1 MALADLMELSLS
13 KNTKKTGISEERI
26 RAQIP
31 IIRQYI
37 AYWREYPD
45 MFVEFLCGSNPENF
59 QLYFYQRLF
68 LRAVMR
74 HRYAYATFPRA
85 YSKSFLS
92 VLILMLRCVLFPG
105 AHLFV
110 TPGGKEQAAG
120 IAREKAEELCKL
132 IPGLKNE
139 IDWTRGAT
147 KASKNMVEYLF
158 KNGSKLDIIAAQQ
171 SSRGKRATGGLMEEC
186 ILIDQTLLNEVIIP
200 TMNVDRRL
208 ADGSRIEEEVINK
221 SQIYVTTAGWK
232 NSFAYEKLI
241 QILIQQIIEP
251 AEAVVLGGTWRVPVM
266 EKLLKKSFIEEL
278 KLDGTYNDS
287 SFAREYESEWS
298 GDAENAFFSAEKF
311 DKHRVLLQ
319 PEYEYSGRSSKS
331 AYYVLGVDVGR
342 IGCTTEVCVFKV
354 TPQVQGAS
362 LKTLVNI
369 YTYDAEDFEVQAIN
383 LKKLYYKYKARIVS
397 LDANGLGIGLV
408 DFMTKSQVDPETGD
422 EWPPFGVEGGTSE
435 DTLELYKKI
444 KGPEVENDALYL
456 IKANAPINTEAHTY
470 VQTQLASGKIKLLI
484 DEGQAKIKLMSTK
497 AGQNMDNDKRAEQL
511 KPFTLTTIL
520 REQMLN
526 LVEENEGVNIILKQS
541 NRGIK
546 KDKFSAFEY
555 GLYYIKQE
563 EDKKK
568 KKKKRNISEMMFFRV
583 KIVKRNEKEMI

>member
-1 MALADLMELSLS
+1 MALADLMELSLA
-13 KNTKKTGISEERI
+13 KGQKKLGLSEERI
-26 RAQIP
+26 RAQLP
-31 IIRQYI
+31 IVREYI
-37 AYWREYPD
+37 AFWREYPD
-45 MFVEFLCGSNPENF
+45 MFVEFLCGDNPENF
-59 QLYFYQRLF
+59 SLFFYQRLF

-92 VLILMLRCVLFPG
+92 VLVLMLRCILYPG
-105 AHLFV
+105 SHLFV
-110 TPGGKEQAAG
+110 TTGGKEQAAG
-120 IAREKAEELCKL
+120 IAKEKSDELCKL

-139 IDWTRGAT
+139 LDMTRGKT
-147 KASKNMVEYLF
+147 KTSKDNIELIF
-158 KNGSKLDIIAAQQ
+158 KNGSKLDIMAARQ

-186 ILIDQTLLNEVIIP
+186 ILIDQTLLNEIIIP

-208 ADGSRIEEEVINK
+208 SNGDRVEEETVNK

-241 QILIQQIIEP
+241 QLLINQIIDP
-251 AEAVVLGGTWRVPVM
+251 SEAVVMGGTWRIPVM

-319 PEYEYSGRSSKS
+319 PEYEYSGRSSRN

-342 IGCTTEVCVFKV
+342 LKCTTEVCVFKV
-354 TPQVQGAS
+354 TPQVQGSA

-369 YTYDAEDFEVQAIN
+369 YTYDAEDFEAQAIN
-383 LKKLYYKYKARIVS
+383 IKKLFYKYKARALAI
-397 LDANGLGIGLV
+397 DANGLGVGFV
-408 DFMTKSQVDPETGD
+408 DFMTKGQVDPETG
-422 EWPPFGVEGGTSE
+422 EELMPFGVEGGTSDDIVE
-435 DTLELYKKI
+435 QYKKV
-444 KGPEVENDALYL
+444 KGPGVEEGVMYL

-470 VQTQLASGKIKLLI
+470 VQTQLASGKIKFLI
-484 DEGQAKIKLMSTK
+484 DESQAKVKLMGTK
-497 AGQNMDNDKRAEQL
+497 AGQSMDADKRADYL

-526 LVEENEGVNIILKQS
+526 LVEDNEGVNIILKQS
-541 NRGIK
+541 SRSIP

-555 GLYYIKQE
+555 GLYYIKQD
-563 EDKKK
+563 EDNKR
-568 KKKKRNISEMMFFRV
+568 KKKKRNIKDMMFFTS
-583 KIVKRNEKEMI
+583 K

>member
-1 MALADLMELSLS
+1 MALSDLMELSKDKSML
-13 KNTKKTGISEERI
+13 KKVGISEERI
-26 RAQIP
+26 KDNLP
-31 IIRQYI
+31 IIRQYVSF
-37 AYWREYPD
+37 WREYPD
-45 MFVEFLCGSNPENF
+45 MFVEFLCGENNPENF
-59 QLYFYQRLF
+59 SLFFYQRVF

-110 TPGGKEQAAG
+110 TTGGKEQAAG

-139 IDWTRGAT
+139 IDWTRGQT
-147 KASKNMVEYLF
+147 KASKNMVEYKF
-158 KNGSKLDIIAAQQ
+158 KNGSKLDIMAAQQ

-208 ADGSRIEEEVINK
+208 ADGTRIEEETVNK

-232 NSFAYEKLI
+232 NSFAYDKLI

-251 AEAVVLGGTWRVPVM
+251 AEAVVLGGTWRVPVI
-266 EKLLKKSFIEEL
+266 EGLLKKSFIEEL

-319 PEYEYSGRSSKS
+319 PEYEFSGRSSKS

-342 IGCTTEVCVFKV
+342 FKCTTEVCVFKV
-354 TPQVQGAS
+354 TPQVQGAA
-362 LKTLVNI
+362 LKTLVNL
-369 YTYDAEDFEVQAIN
+369 YSYEAEDFEKQAIN
-383 LKKLYYKYKARIVS
+383 VKKLFYKYKAKIIAI
-397 LDANGLGIGLV
+397 DANGLGAGFV
-408 DFMTKSQVDPETGD
+408 DFMTKGQMDPETG
-422 EWPPFGVEGGTSE
+422 EELPPFGVEGGTAE
-435 DTLELYKKI
+435 DILEPYKKI
-444 KGPEVENDALYL
+444 KGPGVEENAMYL
-456 IKANAPINTEAHTY
+456 IKANAPINTEAHSY
-470 VQTQLASGKIKLLI
+470 VQTQLFSGKIKFLI
-484 DEGQAKIKLMSTK
+484 DEGQAKVKLMSTK
-497 AGQNMDNDKRAEQL
+497 VGQNMDADKRAEFL
-511 KPFTLTTIL
+511 MPFTLTTIL

-541 NRGIK
+541 SRSIP

-563 EDKKK
+563 EDRKKK
-568 KKKKRNISEMMFFRV
+568 RKKRNISDMMFFS
-583 KIVKRNEKEMI
+583 KK

>member
-1 MALADLMELSLS
+1 MALADLMELSKS
-13 KNTKKTGISEERI
+13 KNTKKTGLSEERI

-31 IIRQYI
+31 IIRDYV

-45 MFVEFLCGSNPENF
+45 KFVDFLCGSNPENF
-59 QLYFYQRLF
+59 HLFFYQRVF
-68 LRAVMR
+68 LRAVKR
-74 HRYAYATFPRA
+74 NKYAYATFPRA

-92 VLILMLRCVLFPG
+92 VLVLMIRCILYPG
-105 AHLFV
+105 SHLFV
-110 TPGGKEQAAG
+110 TTGGKEQAAG
-120 IAREKAEELCKL
+120 IAREKAEEICKL
-132 IPGLKNE
+132 IPGMKNE
-139 IDWTRGAT
+139 IDWSRGAT
-147 KASKNMVEYLF
+147 KASKNMVEYIF

-208 ADGSRIEEEVINK
+208 ADGSRQEDEPVNK

-241 QILIQQIIEP
+241 QILIQQITEP
-251 AEAVVLGGTWRVPVM
+251 GSAIVLGGTWRVPVM
-266 EKLLKKSFIEEL
+266 EKLLRKSFIEEL

-319 PEYEYSGRSSKS
+319 PEYEYSGRSTKS
-331 AYYVLGVDVGR
+331 AFYVLGIDVGR
-342 IGCTTEVCVFKV
+342 KGCTSEVCVFKV
-354 TPQVQGAS
+354 TPQAQGAS
-362 LKTLVNI
+362 LKTLVNL
-369 YTYDAEDFEVQAIN
+369 YTWDEEHFEAQAIN
-383 LKKLYYKYKARIVS
+383 IKKLFYKYKARQVVI
-397 LDANGLGIGLV
+397 DANGLGIGLV
-408 DFMTKSQVDPETGD
+408 DFMVKDQIDPETG
-422 EWPPFGVEGGTSE
+422 ELLPNFGVSNDEENFYKQFRTA
-435 DTLELYKKI
+435 DTEI
-444 KGPEVENDALYL
+444 DAMYL
-456 IKANAPINTEAHTY
+456 IKANAPINTEAHSY
-470 VQTQLASGKIKLLI
+470 VQTQLSSGKIKFLI
-484 DEGQAKIKLMSTK
+484 DENQAKVKLMSTK
-497 AGQNMDNDKRAEQL
+497 MGQQMDNDKRADYL

-541 NRGIK
+541 SRSIK

-568 KKKKRNISEMMFFRV
+568 RRKKRNIADMMFYT
-583 KIVKRNEKEMI
+583 NG

>member
-1 MALADLMELSLS
+1 MALADLMELSKS
-13 KNTKKTGISEERI
+13 KNTKKTGLSEERI

-31 IIRQYI
+31 IIRDYV

-45 MFVEFLCGSNPENF
+45 KFVDFLCGSNPENF
-59 QLYFYQRLF
+59 HLFFYQRVF

-92 VLILMLRCVLFPG
+92 VLILMLRCVLYPG

-110 TPGGKEQAAG
+110 TTGGKEQAAG
-120 IAREKAEELCKL
+120 IAREKAEEICKL
-132 IPGLKNE
+132 IPGMKNE
-139 IDWTRGAT
+139 IDWSRGAT
-147 KASKNMVEYLF
+147 KASKNMVEYIF

-208 ADGSRIEEEVINK
+208 ADGSRQEDEPVNK

-241 QILIQQIIEP
+241 QLLIQQITEP
-251 AEAVVLGGTWRVPVM
+251 GSAIVLGGTWRVPVM
-266 EKLLKKSFIEEL
+266 EKLLRKSFIEEL

-319 PEYEYSGRSSKS
+319 PEYEYSGRSTKS
-331 AYYVLGVDVGR
+331 AFYVLGIDVGR
-342 IGCTTEVCVFKV
+342 KGCTSEVCVFKV
-354 TPQVQGAS
+354 TPQAQGAS
-362 LKTLVNI
+362 LKTLVNL
-369 YTYDAEDFEVQAIN
+369 YTWDEEHFEAQAIN
-383 LKKLYYKYKARIVS
+383 IKKLFYKYKARQVVI
-397 LDANGLGIGLV
+397 DANGLGIGLV
-408 DFMTKSQVDPETGD
+408 DFMVKDQIDPETG
-422 EWPPFGVEGGTSE
+422 ELLPNFGVSNDEENFYKQFRTA
-435 DTLELYKKI
+435 DTEI
-444 KGPEVENDALYL
+444 DAMYL
-456 IKANAPINTEAHTY
+456 IKANAPINTEAHSY
-470 VQTQLASGKIKLLI
+470 VQTQLSSGKIKFLI
-484 DEGQAKIKLMSTK
+484 DENQAKVKLMSTK
-497 AGQNMDNDKRAEQL
+497 MGQQMDNDKRAEYL

-541 NRGIK
+541 SRSIK

-568 KKKKRNISEMMFFRV
+568 RRKKRNIADMMFYT
-583 KIVKRNEKEMI
+583 NG

>member
-1 MALADLMELSLS
+1 MALSQLVELSLN
-13 KNTKKTGISEERI
+13 KNAKKVGMSEERI

-31 IIRQYI
+31 HLRQWI
-37 AYWREYPD
+37 AFWREYPD
-45 MFVEFLCGSNPENF
+45 IFVEFLCGDNPQNF
-59 QLYFYQRLF
+59 KLFFYQRVF
-68 LRAVMR
+68 LRAVIR

-92 VLILMLRCVLFPG
+92 VLILMIRCILFPG
-105 AHLFV
+105 SHLFV
-110 TPGGKEQAAG
+110 TTGGKEQAAG
-120 IAREKAEELCKL
+120 IAKEKVEELCKL
-132 IPGLKNE
+132 IPGLRNE
-139 IDWTRGAT
+139 IDWSRGAS
-147 KASKNMVEYLF
+147 KASKDMVEYKF
-158 KNGSKLDIIAAQQ
+158 KNSSVLDIMAARQ

-208 ADGSRIEEEVINK
+208 SDGTRHKEEVINK

-251 AEAVVLGGTWRVPVM
+251 SEAVVLGGTWRIPVL
-266 EKLLKKSFIEEL
+266 EELLSKSFIEEL
-278 KLDGTYNDS
+278 KLDGTYNDA

-298 GDAENAFFSAEKF
+298 GDAENAFFSSEKF

-331 AYYVLGVDVGR
+331 AYYVVSVDVGR
-342 IGCTTEVCVFKV
+342 KGDLTEACVFKV
-354 TPQVQGAS
+354 TPQPQGSS
-362 LKTLVNI
+362 LKTLVNL
-369 YTYDAEDFEVQAIN
+369 YTFEAEHFETQAIN
-383 LKKLYYKYKARIVS
+383 IKKLYYKYKARTVVI
-397 LDANGLGIGLV
+397 DANGVGAGLV
-408 DFMTKSQVDPETGD
+408 DFMVLDQVDPETGD
-422 EWPPFGVEGGTSE
+422 LLPNFGVGGATYEGWE
-435 DTLELYKKI
+435 KDYKKHRTVDT
-444 KGPEVENDALYL
+444 ETDAMYL
-456 IKANAPINTEAHTY
+456 IKANAPINTEAHSY
-470 VQTQLASGKIKLLI
+470 VQTQLAAGRIKFLI
-484 DEGQAKIKLMSTK
+484 DETQAKAKLMGTKMGQAMSP
-497 AGQNMDNDKRAEQL
+497 DKRAEHL

-541 NRGIK
+541 SKGIK

-563 EDKKK
+563 EDRKRKKK
-568 KKKKRNISEMMFFRV
+568 FNVKDMMFFS
-583 KIVKRNEKEMI
+583 

>member
-1 MALADLMELSLS
+1 
-13 KNTKKTGISEERI
+13 
-26 RAQIP
+26 
-31 IIRQYI
+31 
-37 AYWREYPD
+37 
-45 MFVEFLCGSNPENF
+45 
-59 QLYFYQRLF
+59 
-68 LRAVMR
+68 
-74 HRYAYATFPRA
+74 
-85 YSKSFLS
+85 
-92 VLILMLRCVLFPG
+92 
-105 AHLFV
+105 
-110 TPGGKEQAAG
+110 
-120 IAREKAEELCKL
+120 
-132 IPGLKNE
+132 
-139 IDWTRGAT
+139 
-147 KASKNMVEYLF
+147 
-158 KNGSKLDIIAAQQ
+158 
-171 SSRGKRATGGLMEEC
+171 
-186 ILIDQTLLNEVIIP
+186 
-200 TMNVDRRL
+200 
-208 ADGSRIEEEVINK
+208 
-221 SQIYVTTAGWK
+221 
-232 NSFAYEKLI
+232 
-241 QILIQQIIEP
+241 
-251 AEAVVLGGTWRVPVM
+251 M
-266 EKLLKKSFIEEL
+266 EKLLRKSFIEEL

-342 IGCTTEVCVFKV
+342 IGCTTEVCVEKV
-354 TPQVQGAS
+354 TPQIQGSA

-383 LKKLYYKYKARIVS
+383 LKKLYYKYKARVIA

-408 DFMTKSQVDPETGD
+408 DFMTKSQIDPETGD
-422 EWPPFGVEGGTSE
+422 ELPPFGVEGGTSE
-435 DTLELYKKI
+435 DAIEPYKKI
-444 KGPEVENDALYL
+444 KGTGVENDALYL

-470 VQTQLASGKIKLLI
+470 VQTQLASGKIKFLI
-484 DEGQAKIKLMSTK
+484 DENQAKVKLMSTK

-541 NRGIK
+541 SKGIK

-568 KKKKRNISEMMFFRV
+568 KRKKRNISEMMFFS
-583 KIVKRNEKEMI
+583 